1 MEVNSSNLQS
11 ANAQKAKKRPS
22 KEEIKAR
29 VQAKFGIEVGKP
41 KKKETDTV
49 VTIDTKG
56 EKKVSKEGFGDVKS
70 NNPNAEATQEKL
82 RAILRTGAFAFNDKE
97 RKALNEILN

>member
-1 MEVNSSNLQS
+1 MKVNSSNLQ
-11 ANAQKAKKRPS
+11 AQETQKAKKRPS

-29 VQAKFGIEVGKP
+29 VQAKFGVEIGKP
-41 KKKETDTV
+41 KKKEPDTV
-49 VTIDTKG
+49 VSIDKKG

-70 NNPNAEATQEKL
+70 NNPESAATQEKL
-82 RAILRTGAFAFNDKE
+82 RALLRTGGFAFNDKE

>member
-41 KKKETDTV
+41 KKKEPDTV

-56 EKKVSKEGFGDVKS
+56 EKKVSKEGFGRATIPMQKLHKRNS
-70 NNPNAEATQEKL
+70 EQFCAQELLLLMIKNA
-82 RAILRTGAFAFNDKE
+82 RP
-97 RKALNEILN
+97 